1 MRYKVIKNLEFSY
14 ILYIVYCCYGDYF
27 VVMDIFFV
35 VVIFD
40 MVDLCEWYYR
50 RVGFWCIYRYIFG
63 KVFVFLIFFIL
74 MV

>member
-1 MRYKVIKNLEFSY
+1 MYVKLYKVSFFF
-14 ILYIVYCCYGDYF
+14 LYKFVVNCDYF

-40 MVDLCEWYYR
+40 RVDLCEWYYR